1 MIKYNEEENKEFY
14 IFKETIVDY
23 LKIKNDNV
31 FKVWIPNC
39 GSGEDAVY
47 VFLALNEALKSIN
60 KDLKV
65 LIFATDKSEENISIA
80 RKQIFEDTLFDFL
93 DGTLVKSYF
102 IKSKNFH
109 FLKYEIKNKILF
121 SKHDLNHEA
130 PISKID
136 LIYSKSL
143 FKESNTKRK
152 KNSLMLLFYY
162 ALNSNGLVFLKNLK
176 EEEFDKNLFVCTSD
190 KIKVYCK
197 NTDNLCIDTNNIF
210 KTRSLNYFDSSSFN
224 KEISFLKL
232 QLENRDKK
240 IKYLE
245 NKIALYEK
253 RVNLNTNRNSAIN
266 DLNKSNYELSN
277 KKLEL
282 EFILKAFDSV
292 LKNIKT
298 EILVIDLNFNI
309 IKYGNKI
316 SNIFSISAN
325 HSEFN
330 SSLINSKLKKID
342 ILEKIKDSILNN
354 KNFDFSIE
362 LDNRNYWLSINLIEI
377 PNNYLNIDSGVIVS
391 IIDKTDLI
399 KKDKLLFQQS
409 KMASM
414 GEMLNN
420 IAHQWR
426 QPLNQ
431 LNMQIIKLQI
441 LEEESEFM
449 SPSKD
454 KIFQEINLTVEN
466 MSKTIDDFRTF
477 FMPSENAQKYQLSKL
492 SKDIKNMFKDSILP
506 SNVSLLVDYS
516 DDFIIYINKNIIFH
530 IFLVL
535 VNNSIDAIKEKKIK
549 DALLKIDFY
558 KKDKFIISYVDNAG
572 GIKEELLERIFE
584 PYFTTKQKS
593 HGTGIGLYMVKM
605 LVENALKG
613 EIKLS
618 NYKDGIKIDIEF

>member
-1 MIKYNEEENKEFY
+1 MIKYNEKENRQFY
-14 IFKETIVDY
+14 IFKEAIIEY

-31 FKVWIPNC
+31 FKIWVPNC
-39 GSGEDAVY
+39 KNGEDAVY
-47 VFLALNEALKSIN
+47 VFLALNEALRSLK
-60 KDLKV
+60 KELKV
-65 LIFATDKSEENISIA
+65 LIFATDKSEENIFTA

-93 DGTLVKSYF
+93 DEELIKNYF
-102 IKSKNFH
+102 TKSKSFY
-109 FLKYEIKNKILF
+109 FLKHEIKNKILF

-136 LIYSKSL
+136 LIYSNSL

-152 KNSLMLLFYY
+152 RNSLMLLIYY
-162 ALNSNGLVFLKNLK
+162 ALNSSGLVFLRNLK
-176 EEEFDKNLFVCTSD
+176 SEDFNRNLFALLND
-190 KIKVYCK
+190 KINIYHK
-197 NTDNLCIDTNNIF
+197 NIDNPSIDTNNVF
-210 KTRSLNYFDSSSFN
+210 KSRNLNYFDSSSFN

-245 NKIALYEK
+245 NKIDLYEK
-253 RVNLNTNRNSAIN
+253 RVNLNTNRNLAIN

-316 SNIFSISAN
+316 SNIFSISPN
-325 HSEFN
+325 DKEFN
-330 SSLINSKLKKID
+330 NSLINSKLKKID
-342 ILEKIKDSILNN
+342 ILEKVKDSILNN

-441 LEEESEFM
+441 LEEESDFK
-449 SPSKD
+449 SSSKD
-454 KIFQEINLTVEN
+454 KIFKDINLTVEN

-477 FMPSENAQKYQLSKL
+477 FMPSENIQKYQLSKL
-492 SKDIKNMFKDSILP
+492 SRDIKNMFKDSILP
-506 SNVSLLVDYS
+506 SNVSLVIDFN
-516 DDFIIYINKNIIFH
+516 DDFIIHVNKNIIFH
-530 IFLVL
+530 ILLVL
-535 VNNSIDAIKEKKIK
+535 ANNTIDAIKEKKIPNG
-549 DALLKIDFY
+549 LLKIDFN
-558 KKDKFIISYVDNAG
+558 KKDKFIISYIDNAG

-584 PYFTTKQKS
+584 PYFTTKQKNQ
-593 HGTGIGLYMVKM
+593 GTGIGLYMVKM

-618 NYKDGIKIDIEF
+618 NYKDGIKVDIEF